1 MLDKLIQKDIVING
15 LEYVKSRDSRA
26 ADVLYQRFFDNAK
39 ATELA
44 TDYRVSVERIRQSE
58 AKGLRLLRRY
68 LKLKRIRTF
77 LEII

>member
-1 MLDKLIQKDIVING
+1 MLDQLIQKDIVING

-44 TDYRVSVERIRQSE
+44 TDYKLSVMRITQIQ
-58 AKGLRLLRRY
+58 AKGMRLLRRY
-68 LKLKRIRTF
+68 LELKKIYTF